1 MEIKSP
7 RYAPGKAHRDKKKI
21 VGRFNQDIKHKFNIQ
36 EWGSCGRKAS
46 VMPVKLHKELFE

>member
-1 MEIKSP
+1 MLPEKHIEI
-7 RYAPGKAHRDKKKI
+7 KKKI